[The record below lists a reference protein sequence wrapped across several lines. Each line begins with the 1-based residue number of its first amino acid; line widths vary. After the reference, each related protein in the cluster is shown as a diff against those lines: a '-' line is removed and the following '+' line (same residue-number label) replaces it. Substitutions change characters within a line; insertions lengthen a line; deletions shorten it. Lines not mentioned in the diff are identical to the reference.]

1 MASVTTKKLPAFEI
15 LLSEKEALE
24 LREVLEYLYGQ
35 AAPVRYLRKGSLMD
49 YLLDNLPEA

>member
-1 MASVTTKKLPAFEI
+1 MASVTTKKMPAFEI